1 MKCYSL
7 EIIMSKDI
15 TETFNKFC
23 GQVYFG
29 RNILLMESKMHTM
42 KFLAEVQN
50 VRMHTV
56 VQCYDNASQFT
67 FLN

>member
-1 MKCYSL
+1 MKNFTL
-7 EIIMSKDI
+7 DFLDKKDI

-23 GQVYFG
+23 CQVYFG
-29 RNILLMESKMHTM
+29 RNILLMETKMHTM
-42 KFLAEVQN
+42 KFLGEVSN

-56 VQCYDNASQFT
+56 VQCYDKASQFI

>member
-1 MKCYSL
+1 MVHHTL
-7 EIIMSKDI
+7 EFINKKDI

-23 GQVYFG
+23 EQVYFG
-29 RNILLMESKMHTM
+29 RDILLMESKMHTM
-42 KFLAEVQN
+42 KFLAEVSN

>member
-1 MKCYSL
+1 MKNFSL
-7 EIIMSKDI
+7 EVILSKDI

-23 GQVYFG
+23 SQVYFG
-29 RNILLMESKMHTM
+29 RNILLMESKMHTT
-42 KFLAEVQN
+42 KFLAEVSN

-56 VQCYDNASQFT
+56 VQSYGTASQFI